1 MSVSPT
7 ALTNLPSRVVTAVL
21 GGAVALVLS
30 GAMAA
35 LVQHREVPGSQFA
48 VSSAAPGGRQS
59 PSSPTS
65 PSSIAEAAV
74 VTPVRVDI
82 PRIGVSAPVDSIGL
96 HDDRTVAVPD
106 TFDRTGWYSGLEA
119 PGQVGTAIIVG
130 HLDSHTG
137 PAVFFRVPELGPG
150 DEILVALADGT
161 SVRFVVERAEQY
173 RKQEFPTI
181 AVYGPTDRPTL
192 RLITCGGTFDK
203 KSRHYRDNVVVYAS
217 AQEAT

>member
-1 MSVSPT
+1 MPVSPT
-7 ALTNLPSRVVTAVL
+7 ALTSLPPRVVAAVL
-21 GGAVALVLS
+21 GGAVVLVLS
-30 GAMAA
+30 AA
-35 LVQHREVPGSQFA
+35 VVAVAQHREVPGSELA
-48 VSSAAPGGRQS
+48 VSSAAPGGPRS
-59 PSSPTS
+59 PSSPTPATS
-65 PSSIAEAAV
+65 TESAV
-74 VTPVRVDI
+74 VTPVHVEI

-96 HDDRTVAVPD
+96 HDDRTVAVPT

-161 SVRFVVERAEQY
+161 SVRFVVERAERY
-173 RKQEFPTI
+173 RKQSFPTI

-203 KSRHYRDNVVVYAS
+203 KSRHYRDNVVVYAT